1 MGRAGFLKTDITELP
16 LDTGPGLNPE
26 VPKSI
31 YIHTQLLSVL

>member
-1 MGRAGFLKTDITELP
+1 MGRAGFLKTEITELP

-31 YIHTQLLSVL
+31 YTHTKLLCVL